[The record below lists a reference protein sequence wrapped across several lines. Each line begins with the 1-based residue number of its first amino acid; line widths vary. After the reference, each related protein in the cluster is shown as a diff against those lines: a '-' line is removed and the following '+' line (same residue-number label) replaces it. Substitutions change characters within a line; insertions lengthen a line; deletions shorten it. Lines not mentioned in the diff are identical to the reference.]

1 MTYMKILLLLMF
13 CTVLP
18 MQAQQ
23 MKKLTDLKDFEA
35 RLLQEAKNIESIES
49 NFTQIK
55 YLDVFDEKITSKG
68 TFYYKKSNKI
78 CMDYAQPMNY
88 LIVINNNQLKI
99 VSDGKK
105 SIMDLHS
112 NKMMNQMQDM
122 LTACMVGDLSNMSP
136 GYALEYFE
144 DAHYYLIQIKP
155 VSKAIQAYINQ
166 IQIYLDKKDM
176 SVHKLRLS
184 ETATN
189 YTEYEF
195 SDKKFN
201 SLNDEASL
209 RYASWLLLLFIL
221 LSCSHRVTGEATALL
236 PSCRQKHSRKST
248 TCNWI
253 S

>member
-1 MTYMKILLLLMF
+1 MNYIKIFLLLLF

-35 RLLQEAKNIESIES
+35 RLLQEAKKIESIES
-49 NFTQIK
+49 SFTQIK

-68 TFYYKKSNKI
+68 MFYYRKSNKI

-88 LIVINNNQLKI
+88 LIVINNNKLKI

-105 SIMDLHS
+105 SITDLSS

-122 LTACMVGDLSNMSP
+122 LTACMVGDLSPMSSD
-136 GYALEYFE
+136 YAREYFE
-144 DAHYYLIQIKP
+144 DARYYLVTIKP
-155 VSKAIQAYINQ
+155 TNKAVKAYIDN
-166 IQIYLDKKDM
+166 IRIYLDKKDM

-184 ETATN
+184 ETAAN

-195 SDKKFN
+195 SNKKFN
-201 SLNDEASL
+201 SLKDDAKFTI
-209 RYASWLLLLFIL
+209 R
-221 LSCSHRVTGEATALL
+221 
-236 PSCRQKHSRKST
+236 
-248 TCNWI
+248 
-253 S
+253 

>member
-68 TFYYKKSNKI
+68 KFYYKKSNKI

-122 LTACMVGDLSNMSP
+122 LTACMVGDLSTCRPAMLWNILKTPITISFKSSP
-136 GYALEYFE
+136 SAKRYRHISTRF
-144 DAHYYLIQIKP
+144 
-155 VSKAIQAYINQ
+155 
-166 IQIYLDKKDM
+166 
-176 SVHKLRLS
+176 
-184 ETATN
+184 
-189 YTEYEF
+189 
-195 SDKKFN
+195 KF
-201 SLNDEASL
+201 
-209 RYASWLLLLFIL
+209 I
-221 LSCSHRVTGEATALL
+221 
-236 PSCRQKHSRKST
+236 
-248 TCNWI
+248 
-253 S
+253 

>member
-78 CMDYAQPMNY
+78 CMDYAQPINY

-155 VSKAIQAYINQ
+155 VSKAVKAYINQ
-166 IQIYLDKKDM
+166 IQIYLDKKDNVCPQTTFIGNRNQLYRIRILGQEIQFFVKM
-176 SVHKLRLS
+176 RQ
-184 ETATN
+184 
-189 YTEYEF
+189 
-195 SDKKFN
+195 
-201 SLNDEASL
+201 SL

-221 LSCSHRVTGEATALL
+221 LSCSHRVTGE
-236 PSCRQKHSRKST
+236 QK
-248 TCNWI
+248 
-253 S
+253 

>member
-23 MKKLTDLKDFEA
+23 MKKLTDLKDFES

-105 SIMDLHS
+105 KHHGPSL
-112 NKMMNQMQDM
+112 QQDDEPN
-122 LTACMVGDLSNMSP
+122 A
-136 GYALEYFE
+136 GYAYRL
-144 DAHYYLIQIKP
+144 HGGRP
-155 VSKAIQAYINQ
+155 VQHVA
-166 IQIYLDKKDM
+166 
-176 SVHKLRLS
+176 RLC
-184 ETATN
+184 
-189 YTEYEF
+189 F
-195 SDKKFN
+195 GIF
-201 SLNDEASL
+201 
-209 RYASWLLLLFIL
+209 
-221 LSCSHRVTGEATALL
+221 
-236 PSCRQKHSRKST
+236 
-248 TCNWI
+248 
-253 S
+253 

>member
-136 GYALEYFE
+136 AMLWNILKTPITISFKSSPSAKRYRHISTRF
-144 DAHYYLIQIKP
+144 
-155 VSKAIQAYINQ
+155 
-166 IQIYLDKKDM
+166 
-176 SVHKLRLS
+176 
-184 ETATN
+184 
-189 YTEYEF
+189 
-195 SDKKFN
+195 KF
-201 SLNDEASL
+201 
-209 RYASWLLLLFIL
+209 I
-221 LSCSHRVTGEATALL
+221 
-236 PSCRQKHSRKST
+236 
-248 TCNWI
+248 
-253 S
+253 